1 MKNEIIKRLQETS
14 RTSWKLSDEFRNVD
28 DAHHDLNAA
37 VMFQNS
43 AAKDAAMARWLRD
56 GE

>member
-14 RTSWKLSDEFRNVD
+14 RLSWKLSDEFRNVD
-28 DAHHDLNAA
+28 DAHHAA